1 MRGEGPPQISWKKA
15 ERPALRTLF
24 SIKLGTMSAALL
36 TAAAAFLGLAAAQ
49 KCSEM
54 LDGYG
59 GNPQPYSTFPYKITV
74 SKERQSTIWV
84 SGVKGISEIS
94 P

>member
-1 MRGEGPPQISWKKA
+1 
-15 ERPALRTLF
+15 
-24 SIKLGTMSAALL
+24 MSAALL

-84 SGVKGISEIS
+84 SGVNGISEIS

>member
-1 MRGEGPPQISWKKA
+1 
-15 ERPALRTLF
+15 
-24 SIKLGTMSAALL
+24 MSAALL

-74 SKERQSTIWV
+74 SKERQSEFHATSQRKIRTLQFRV
-84 SGVKGISEIS
+84 HSTSS
-94 P
+94 